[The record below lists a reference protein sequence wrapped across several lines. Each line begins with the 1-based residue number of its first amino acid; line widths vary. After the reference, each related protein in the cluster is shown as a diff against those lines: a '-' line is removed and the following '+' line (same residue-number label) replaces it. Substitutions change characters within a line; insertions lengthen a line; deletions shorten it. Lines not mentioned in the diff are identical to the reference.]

1 MSEAVQEILQRIQQ
15 LPEKDR
21 LVLEEHLARLAE
33 VEQQRKEEEACRQA
47 QPHRSQAELLAD
59 LRRRS
64 YAPPPGT
71 PESVELLRQ
80 DRER

>member
-1 MSEAVQEILQRIQQ
+1 MSEAVQDILQRIQQ
-15 LPEKDR
+15 LLPQDR
-21 LVLEEHLARLAE
+21 LVLEQQLAQLADA
-33 VEQQRKEEEACRQA
+33 EQKRKVEEARRQD

-59 LRRRS
+59 VRRRS

-80 DRER
+80 DRDR